1 MAQPPIQNLDTV
13 DIVGRRKDGGVD
25 LFIVASG
32 PLDPSPQTQ
41 QLLLTKVRNY
51 LEQINTPAFQAEFQ
65 HPPAEKVRIVVSC
78 EQDVHPV
85 IEMLIERCKP
95 WVAQNNARIELEPRQ
110 LGTDGP

>member
-1 MAQPPIQNLDTV
+1 MAEPPIQNLDSV

-41 QLLLTKVRNY
+41 RLLLSKVQSY

-65 HPPAEKVRIVVSC
+65 NPPAEKVRIVISC
-78 EQDVHPV
+78 EHEVHPL
-85 IEMLIERCKP
+85 IQALIERCKP
-95 WVAQNNARIELEPRQ
+95 WVAQNNARIELEARHVRKEHP
-110 LGTDGP
+110 